1 MTKKTKTLLLSTMTL
16 MLCVLLISTATFA
29 LYSQRTTI
37 ENHLEA
43 GSLEVGLWRTGI
55 KQYTLNDKGYLEEI
69 TRVAGEK
76 TPSGKDVW
84 QDFTGRVDDNFFG
97 LEDKDKNKVLDDVVP
112 GTWFE
117 STLKIANGGDVAF
130 RYDVTFDGVN
140 GTEELLKKVNVI
152 VTPCDEQGNATD
164 AAVSKTMYA
173 LSKDGQTI
181 SYLMEKGATEQYLTV
196 RVEFDQDITTELDEG
211 GVTFDLV
218 IVATQSI
225 DGK

>member
-37 ENHLEA
+37 SNHLEA
-43 GSLEVGLWRTGI
+43 GSLTVGLWRTGI
-55 KQYTLNDKGYLEEI
+55 KQNTLNDQGYLEEI
-69 TRVAGEK
+69 SRVSGEK

-84 QDFTGRVDDNFFG
+84 QDFTGGVNDNFFG
-97 LEDKDKNKVLDDVVP
+97 LTEENLEAVVP

-130 RYDVTFDGVN
+130 RYDVTFEGVN
-140 GTEELLKKVNVI
+140 GTEDLLREIDVI
-152 VTPCDEQGNATD
+152 VTPCDENGNATGKPLT
-164 AAVSKTMYA
+164 KTMYA

-181 SYLMEKGATEQYLTV
+181 SYLMEKDATEQYLTV
-196 RVEFDQDITTELDEG
+196 RVAFRQSITTQLDEG
-211 GVTFDLV
+211 GVSFDLV

>member
-37 ENHLEA
+37 SNHLEA
-43 GSLEVGLWRTGI
+43 GSLTVGLWRTGI
-55 KQYTLNDKGYLEEI
+55 KQYTLNDKGFLEEI

-84 QDFTGRVDDNFFG
+84 QDFTGGVDDNFFG
-97 LEDKDKNKVLDDVVP
+97 LTKANLEAVVP

-130 RYDVTFDGVN
+130 RYDVTFD
-140 GTEELLKKVNVI
+140 
-152 VTPCDEQGNATD
+152 
-164 AAVSKTMYA
+164 
-173 LSKDGQTI
+173 
-181 SYLMEKGATEQYLTV
+181 
-196 RVEFDQDITTELDEG
+196 
-211 GVTFDLV
+211 LV